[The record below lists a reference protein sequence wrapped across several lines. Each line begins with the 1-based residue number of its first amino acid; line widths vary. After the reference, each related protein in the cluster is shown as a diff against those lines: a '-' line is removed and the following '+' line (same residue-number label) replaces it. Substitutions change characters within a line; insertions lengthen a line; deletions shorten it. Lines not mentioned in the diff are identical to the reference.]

1 MPEATPERHKIL
13 AYRQQMKQKV
23 EEEAYIFS
31 SLLLFYVFVFMH
43 MQISLSIETASNVP
57 TRDVLGLSET
67 V

>member
-1 MPEATPERHKIL
+1 
-13 AYRQQMKQKV
+13 MKQKV

-31 SLLLFYVFVFMH
+31 SLLLFYVFIFMHVFMH